1 MDTEE
6 TYLNI
11 VKAIYNQPTAN
22 ITLNGEKL
30 KPFSLKIRNK
40 TRMSTLTTI
49 TQHSFGSPHY
59 RNWKRKKIQIGKEVK
74 LSLLA
79 DDMVLY
85 IENPKNATRKL
96 LKLISE
102 FDKVLGPPWY
112 LR

>member
-1 MDTEE
+1 
-6 TYLNI
+6 
-11 VKAIYNQPTAN
+11 
-22 ITLNGEKL
+22 
-30 KPFSLKIRNK
+30 
-40 TRMSTLTTI
+40 MSTLTTI